1 MKDANSISYS
11 AVVPG
16 TLIRTGIE
24 TRCLVAFPLDA
35 SASNPPAF
43 YSRCAVL
50 RTEERLSDGFY
61 ELEFLDQ
68 NAFVCLQAGV
78 WSTGRPWHS
87 RREPSR
93 ELSSPAAWRVPA

>member
-16 TLIRTGIE
+16 TLVRTGIE

-35 SASNPPAF
+35 SASNLPAV
-43 YSRCAVL
+43 YSHCTVL
-50 RTEERLSDGFY
+50 GTEQRLPDGIY

-68 NAFVCLQAGV
+68 NAFVCLQRGV

-93 ELSSPAAWRVPA
+93 ELSSQVA